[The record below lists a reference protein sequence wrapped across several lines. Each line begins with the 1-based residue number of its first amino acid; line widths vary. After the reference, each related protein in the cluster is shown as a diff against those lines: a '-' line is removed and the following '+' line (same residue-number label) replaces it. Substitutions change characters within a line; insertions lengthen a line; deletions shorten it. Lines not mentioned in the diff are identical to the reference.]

1 VFLIKERS
9 EMPPKCRFT
18 REEVVAAALEIVREE
33 GAAGVTARAVG
44 ARLGA
49 SSKVIFSLFENM
61 EDLHRE
67 ILHSA
72 DAVYQHFLEEDMT
85 EGKYPPYKGSGMA
98 YIRFAGEE
106 KELFRLL
113 FMRDRSGEHQEEP
126 KELESLLTLIQ
137 KNTGLDREE
146 AGQLHLEL
154 WIFVHGIA
162 TMLATGYVA
171 LDQET
176 VSDLLTDA
184 YRGIWMRIREK
195 REQS

>member
-1 VFLIKERS
+1 
-9 EMPPKCRFT
+9 MPPKCRFT
-18 REEVVAAALEIVREE
+18 REEVAAAALEIVREE

-113 FMRDRSGEHQEEP
+113 FMRDRSGERQEEP

-137 KNTGLDREE
+137 ENTGLDREE

-162 TMLATGYVA
+162 TMLATGYVE